1 MQEGTVPGTPGGSSK
16 ETILTRRSPTVTAPD
31 PAVPSLRFLR
41 PTPSSLQYL
50 SVRVGFYFL
59 FYFVLSSFVTQTS
72 RPENCEEKIMIPPRA
87 AQLSRVVCGLSLCV
101 GGGL

>member
-1 MQEGTVPGTPGGSSK
+1 MTD
-16 ETILTRRSPTVTAPD
+16 PD
-31 PAVPSLRFLR
+31 PEVPSLRFPR

-72 RPENCEEKIMIPPRA
+72 RWENCEEKILIPPRPPSC
-87 AQLSRVVCGLSLCV
+87 LV
-101 GGGL
+101 